1 MDEKDYK
8 LCAIVENGASS
19 WEVTI
24 NISSKPINAIRVR
37 LEILPP
43 SNIAIKYQTSDSS
56 VQILEF
62 RLQI

>member
-37 LEILPP
+37 LEILPL

>member
-37 LEILPP
+37 LEILPL
-43 SNIAIKYQTSDSS
+43 SNIAIKYQTSDFS

>member
-8 LCAIVENGASS
+8 LCAIVENGALS

-37 LEILPP
+37 LEILLL

>member
-37 LEILPP
+37 LEILPL

-56 VQILEF
+56 VQILEL
-62 RLQI
+62 RLQL

>member
-24 NISSKPINAIRVR
+24 NISSKPINAIRVF
-37 LEILPP
+37 LEILPL

>member
-8 LCAIVENGASS
+8 LCAIAENGASS

-24 NISSKPINAIRVR
+24 NISSKPINAIRVF

-56 VQILEF
+56 VQILEL
-62 RLQI
+62 RLQL

>member
-24 NISSKPINAIRVR
+24 NISSKPINAIRVF

-43 SNIAIKYQTSDSS
+43 SNIAIKYQTSDSN
-56 VQILEF
+56 VQILEL
-62 RLQI
+62 RLQL

>member
-37 LEILPP
+37 LEILLL

-62 RLQI
+62 RLQL

>member
-37 LEILPP
+37 LEILLL
-43 SNIAIKYQTSDSS
+43 SNIAIKYQTSDSR

>member
-1 MDEKDYK
+1 MDEKEYK

-37 LEILPP
+37 LEILPL

>member
-1 MDEKDYK
+1 MDDKDYK

-37 LEILPP
+37 LEILPL

>member
-37 LEILPP
+37 LEILPL

-62 RLQI
+62 RLQL

>member
-8 LCAIVENGASS
+8 LCAIVENGALP

-62 RLQI
+62 RSQI

>member
-56 VQILEF
+56 VQILEL
-62 RLQI
+62 RLQL

>member
-8 LCAIVENGASS
+8 LCAIAENGASS

-37 LEILPP
+37 LEILPL

-62 RLQI
+62 RLQL

>member
-8 LCAIVENGASS
+8 LCAIVENGALS

-56 VQILEF
+56 VQILEL
-62 RLQI
+62 RLQL

>member
-37 LEILPP
+37 LEILLL

>member
-19 WEVTI
+19 WEVRI

>member
-24 NISSKPINAIRVR
+24 NIISQIINAIRVR

-43 SNIAIKYQTSDSS
+43 SNIAIKYQTFDSS
-56 VQILEF
+56 VQILQF
-62 RLQI
+62 RLQL

>member
-24 NISSKPINAIRVR
+24 NIISKIINAIRVR

-43 SNIAIKYQTSDSS
+43 SNIAIKYQTFDSS
-56 VQILEF
+56 VQILQF
-62 RLQI
+62 RLQL

>member
-8 LCAIVENGASS
+8 LCAIVENGALS

-24 NISSKPINAIRVR
+24 NISSKIINAIRVR

-43 SNIAIKYQTSDSS
+43 SNIAIKYQSSASS
-56 VQILEF
+56 VQILRF
-62 RLQI
+62 GLPV

>member
-8 LCAIVENGASS
+8 LCAIVENGALS

-24 NISSKPINAIRVR
+24 NISSKIINAIRVR
-37 LEILPP
+37 LEILLL